1 LKVPAAT
8 TAPSSFLNARGAYAS
23 AEASARPRRSLGE
36 GGPPPLARARRLR
49 ASRGP
54 QALPARPSGIN
65 RRLLGPTIGIVL
77 IILVGP
83 AGAQIID
90 RVLAVVDGSPITLSD
105 VNAAVRFG
113 FVAVPA
119 RQPDADRAA
128 LDAVIDRRLQ
138 LIEVNRYL
146 PPEPTAAAIDARLA
160 ETRTRFASEDAFQ
173 AALKETGMSLPDLRA
188 AVRDSLRIASYLAQR
203 FRAGYQPGEDEVLA
217 YYRSHQAD
225 FDRGG
230 VVRPFAEARDD
241 ARQRLIESR
250 TDALIRDWIAALR
263 RRVDVTLLPK

>member
-1 LKVPAAT
+1 ML
-8 TAPSSFLNARGAYAS
+8 
-23 AEASARPRRSLGE
+23 
-36 GGPPPLARARRLR
+36 
-49 ASRGP
+49 P
-54 QALPARPSGIN
+54 QALILTV
-65 RRLLGPTIGIVL
+65 LLSAAPT
-77 IILVGP
+77 
-83 AGAQIID
+83 QIID

-113 FVAVPA
+113 LVTVPA
-119 RQPDADRAA
+119 RQPDGDRAA

-138 LIEVNRYL
+138 LIEVNRYV
-146 PPEPTAAAIDARLA
+146 PPEPTAAAIDTRLA
-160 ETRTRFASEDAFQ
+160 ETRTRFASDDAFQ
-173 AALKETGMSLPDLRA
+173 EALKETGMSQADLRA
-188 AVRDSLRIASYLAQR
+188 ALRDSLRIASYLAQR

-225 FDRGG
+225 YDRAG